1 MLLGITVKKSIF
13 FFSFTLI
20 IISDSST
27 NNIHT
32 DLSHHNTYSPEITTN
47 RILNLSDS
55 QSPAQQ
61 SFTSDI
67 SALDDIST
75 QSKQKKTLPNF
86 FRSNHDMEVSIKQ
99 ALTTSLN
106 NLLLIFLF
114 IFSLFSD
121 IKSCHNQ
128 FNTYR
133 TNFSNKLN
141 IYFVLIFYFKFR

>member
-1 MLLGITVKKSIF
+1 VIPTTISSPKN
-13 FFSFTLI
+13 FTHEEQEDDIDIVHIRPLNNL
-20 IISDSST
+20 SPFNFDYQQMNASRH

-32 DLSHHNTYSPEITTN
+32 DLSHRNTYSPEITTN

-99 ALTTSLN
+99 ALTTSVN

-121 IKSCHNQ
+121 IKS
-128 FNTYR
+128 
-133 TNFSNKLN
+133 
-141 IYFVLIFYFKFR
+141 